1 MLIHSID
8 SAEFADMIG
17 GASTQVYHSLLI
29 CRYRKMCSRYHG
41 HMLIKTANLR
51 HVTKHRTHFQQSLSD
66 ARTSNKNFRN
76 CNHVSPSSL
85 HIWKLHICYLYVWLE
100 IRRFVAFL
108 FSCSVLI
115 MLFIF
120 SYSLLRWLCGNER
133 HYYFYSVETSV
144 CARTIA
150 YCS

>member
-1 MLIHSID
+1 MLIQSID

-41 HMLIKTANLR
+41 HMLIKTADLR

-85 HIWKLHICYLYVWLE
+85 HIWKMHICYLYVWLE

-108 FSCSVLI
+108 FFLLGFSNVI
-115 MLFIF
+115 HLFVYIIALTERKWKT
-120 SYSLLRWLCGNER
+120 LLLVK
-133 HYYFYSVETSV
+133 Y
-144 CARTIA
+144 CAILD
-150 YCS
+150 YLF